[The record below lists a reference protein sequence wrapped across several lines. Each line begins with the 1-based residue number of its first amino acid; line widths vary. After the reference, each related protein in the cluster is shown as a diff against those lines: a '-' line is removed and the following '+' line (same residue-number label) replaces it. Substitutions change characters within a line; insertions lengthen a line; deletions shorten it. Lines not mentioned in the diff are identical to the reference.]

1 VKLIYKPF
9 AVVLGLLAGFLSRK
23 LFDQIWGLIDK
34 EEPPKPN
41 TEETTWPKVLAAAA
55 VEGVTFRVTRAAVE
69 RAGAKGFSSFTGY
82 WPGEKRPEPEAD

>member
-1 VKLIYKPF
+1 MKLIYKPF
-9 AVVLGLLAGFLSRK
+9 AVALGLVAGFLSRK

-55 VEGVTFRVTRAAVE
+55 VEGITFRVTRAAVE
-69 RAGAKGFSSFTGY
+69 RFGAKGFASFTGY